1 MISAVLLIKLPISSI
16 LACGTQ
22 IWRLTGEM
30 KLENGK
36 EGKWKFDDKVWI
48 VPPEGEISYIKDWS
62 SGKVLGISN
71 IVSETE
77 KLVVLQ
83 SEADPL
89 SDNQKWLRSHYDE
102 DGFFTLTNPS
112 SGKILTASGVTK
124 LTIKGWL

>member
-1 MISAVLLIKLPISSI
+1 
-16 LACGTQ
+16 
-22 IWRLTGEM
+22 M

-36 EGKWKFDDKVWI
+36 EGKWSFADKVWI

-62 SGKVLGISN
+62 SGQVLGIPN
-71 IVSETE
+71 IVSGTE

-83 SEADPL
+83 SEANPL

-112 SGKILTASGVTK
+112 SGKILTASSITK
-124 LTIKGWL
+124 LTIKGWLQI